1 MSSAPSISE
10 KKEKKTSLFEGSQAL
25 PACPSDKN
33 IIKMKM
39 RKEHWWDDTDRGKAK
54 YWEKNL

>member
-1 MSSAPSISE
+1 MSATAVTFMSSAPPIPE
-10 KKEKKTSLFEGSQAL
+10 KRKRKTALFEGSQAL

-39 RKEHWWDDTDRGKAK
+39 RKEHWCNDTDR
-54 YWEKNL
+54 